1 MTFGN
6 SHKPS
11 FVNGETDFSASL
23 HELSNAIQVLSLRT
37 AASDALEC
45 RQFKKEQLINLVN
58 GNFTPLEEVN
68 PLPQDLALSRNM
80 NSLSH
85 LGMISAR
92 SVHCDYSEVYEHEF
106 KSLLD
111 LHVEEDSWC
120 VKCASQKDK
129 QIDLKNGKINQ
140 FSCWRRSQDSGHLGF
155 LLRGKIFYANNQVSM
170 RVEKIGC
177 SKKLVAQS
185 LGSQKLRSASVEREQ
200 VIPGTSMICTF
211 TVDMK
216 QDKSSDELLEV
227 EGLLGQQL
235 LFSKNLKFKQEA
247 ADGDY
252 RLRSEKVPSFLARL
266 IKSTHQKWHLGG
278 PSKHT
283 LGVLSVI
290 LINHENQFVET
301 SSFTTP
307 LMNICLNQRPKIDF
321 QMYQYSDLNE
331 FSKQHLC
338 IDETIV
344 PLGSYM
350 IVFVLDPLVDFGGV
364 AIDQ

>member
-6 SHKPS
+6 SHSPS
-11 FVNGETDFSASL
+11 FVNGETEFSASL
-23 HELSNAIQVLSLRT
+23 QELSNAIQVLSLRT

-45 RQFKKEQLINLVN
+45 RQFIKEQLINLVN
-58 GNFTPLEEVN
+58 DNFTPLEEVN
-68 PLPQDLALSRNM
+68 SLPQDLVLNSNM

-92 SVHCDYSEVYEHEF
+92 GIHCDYSEVYEHEF

-111 LHVEEDSWC
+111 LHVEEESWC

-129 QIDLKNGKINQ
+129 KIDLKNGKINQ
-140 FSCWRRSQDSGHLGF
+140 FSCWRRSHDSGHLGF
-155 LLRGKIFYANNQVSM
+155 LLRGKIFHANNQVSM

-185 LGSQKLRSASVEREQ
+185 LGSQKLTIASFEQEQ

-216 QDKSSDELLEV
+216 HDKSSDELLEI

-235 LFSKNLKFKQEA
+235 LFSKSLKFKPETM
-247 ADGDY
+247 DNDY

-290 LINHENQFVET
+290 LINHQNQFVET

-338 IDETIV
+338 IDETV
-344 PLGSYM
+344 LPNGSYM

-364 AIDQ
+364 AIDS

>member
-6 SHKPS
+6 SHSPS
-11 FVNGETDFSASL
+11 FVNGETEFSASL
-23 HELSNAIQVLSLRT
+23 QELSNAIQVLSLRT

-45 RQFKKEQLINLVN
+45 RQFIKEQLINLVN
-58 GNFTPLEEVN
+58 DNFTPLEEVN
-68 PLPQDLALSRNM
+68 SLPQDLVLNSNM

-92 SVHCDYSEVYEHEF
+92 GIHCDYSEVYEHEF

-111 LHVEEDSWC
+111 LHVEEESWC

-129 QIDLKNGKINQ
+129 KIDLKNGKINQ
-140 FSCWRRSQDSGHLGF
+140 FSCWRRSHDSGHLGF
-155 LLRGKIFYANNQVSM
+155 LLRGKIFHANNQVSM

-185 LGSQKLRSASVEREQ
+185 LGSQKLRNASFEGEQ

-216 QDKSSDELLEV
+216 HDKSSDELLEI

-235 LFSKNLKFKQEA
+235 LFSKSLKFKPEIM
-247 ADGDY
+247 DNDY
-252 RLRSEKVPSFLARL
+252 ILRSEKVPSFLARL

-290 LINHENQFVET
+290 LINHQNQFVET

-338 IDETIV
+338 IDETV
-344 PLGSYM
+344 LPNGSYM

-364 AIDQ
+364 AIDS